1 MIDRRSV
8 FAGTAAALAGTL
20 AGASA
25 RAAMPDTPL
34 FTSGPMAQNHVA
46 ALFRAPG
53 SPLSLPDTPLLSAH
67 GPQKLSELRGRTYI
81 VSLWGEWCA
90 PCLEE
95 ATDLATLNR
104 KHGGPSFGVIFVLT
118 SSFKKLDLRGAKAVL
133 AGRHADDAPL
143 FIEPHG
149 GAAVMNAMANQVYG
163 PEMRAALK
171 KDGGA
176 GLPCNLLVDRY
187 GQVRGRAF
195 GAPSEASFGPS
206 GHTLTEAD
214 HARILTS
221 HTTWATPAGD
231 EFAAALAAGVLDKA

>member
-1 MIDRRSV
+1 V
-8 FAGTAAALAGTL
+8 VGAG
-20 AGASA
+20 A
-25 RAAMPDTPL
+25 RAAAPDTPL
-34 FTSGPMAQNHVA
+34 FTSGPMSRNHVA

-53 SPLSLPDTPLLSAH
+53 SPLALPDTTLLSAQ

-95 ATDLATLNR
+95 ATDLAAINR

-143 FIEPHG
+143 FIEPNG
-149 GAAVMNAMANQVYG
+149 GKTVMQTMANQVYG
-163 PEMRAALK
+163 PELRAIYK

-176 GLPCNLLVDRY
+176 GLPCNLLVDRH

-195 GAPSEASFGPS
+195 GAPTEKSVGAMA
-206 GHTLTEAD
+206 HTLTEAD
-214 HARILTS
+214 HARILTE
-221 HTTWATPAGD
+221 HTSWATPAGD
-231 EFAAALAAGVLDKA
+231 EFVAALAAGVLDKA

>member
-8 FAGTAAALAGTL
+8 CLGTAAAMV
-20 AGASA
+20 GASA
-25 RAAMPDTPL
+25 RAAVPDTPL
-34 FTSGPMAQNHVA
+34 FTSGPMVHNSVA
-46 ALFRAPG
+46 RLFRAPG
-53 SPLSLPDTPLLSAH
+53 SPLALPDATLLGAH
-67 GPQKLSELRGRTYI
+67 GPQKLSDLRGRTYI

-95 ATDLATLNR
+95 ATDLAAINR

-118 SSFKKLDLRGAKAVL
+118 SSFKKLDLAGAKAVL

-143 FIEPHG
+143 LIEPHG
-149 GAAVMNAMANQVYG
+149 GATVMNTMANQVYG

-176 GLPCNLLVDRY
+176 GLPGNLLVDRH

-195 GAPSEASFGPS
+195 GAPSEASFEGTS
-206 GHTLTEAD
+206 HTLTEAD
-214 HARILTS
+214 HARILTE
-221 HTTWATPAGD
+221 HTTWATPAGA